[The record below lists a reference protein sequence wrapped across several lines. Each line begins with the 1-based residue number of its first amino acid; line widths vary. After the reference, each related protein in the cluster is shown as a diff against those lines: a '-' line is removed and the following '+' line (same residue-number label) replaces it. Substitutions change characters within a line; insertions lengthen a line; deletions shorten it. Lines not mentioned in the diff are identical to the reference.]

1 MMLPKSIRHE
11 SKRIREAARGRECQ
25 VRLPGICNRNPET
38 VVLAHVRLHAGAGC
52 KASDLLGA
60 FCCAACH
67 DEADRRTRH
76 IASLDVVKAAFYEGV
91 FRTQQI
97 LLDENFVTLA

>member
-1 MMLPKSIRHE
+1 MTLPKSRRHE
-11 SKRIREAARGRECQ
+11 SKRIRESARGRECQ
-25 VRLPGICNRNPET
+25 VRLPGICNRNNDT
-38 VVLAHVRLHAGAGC
+38 VVLAHVRLNTGAGR
-52 KASDLLGA
+52 KESDLLGA
-60 FCCAACH
+60 FACSSCH

-97 LLDENFVTLA
+97 LMDEGLVTLA